1 MFVGSVFTFVVVM
14 MGTGVGTTAA
24 AAVFLFF
31 PENSL
36 SDEHS

>member
-1 MFVGSVFTFVVVM
+1 M

-24 AAVFLFF
+24 AAAAVFLFF
-31 PENSL
+31 PGNSL